1 MILGANPA
9 VWMYSGG
16 AGFAQIFYNIAT
28 DEQKKW
34 AEFVAERGWGATMVL
49 TEPDAGSDVGAG
61 RTKAVKQDD
70 GSWHIDGVKRFITSA
85 DSDDMFEN
93 IMHLVLARPEA
104 PARAPRGCRC
114 SSYRSSSP
122 TSKPASPASATVCS
136 SPTSSTRWA

>member
-49 TEPDAGSDVGAG
+49 TEPDAGSM
-61 RTKAVKQDD
+61 
-70 GSWHIDGVKRFITSA
+70 W
-85 DSDDMFEN
+85 
-93 IMHLVLARPEA
+93 A
-104 PARAPRGCRC
+104 PAAPRP
-114 SSYRSSSP
+114 SSRTTAHG
-122 TSKPASPASATVCS
+122 TSTV
-136 SPTSSTRWA
+136 